1 MAKKKVRLWTN
12 WDFIQPL
19 YRAGGLSNYE
29 IARQYELTHQN
40 QKQYKSTV
48 SEAAIRDYAKRHN
61 WSRDLTAQVAQR
73 TSEKVL
79 RDELRKSRGGEVSA
93 SDEAII
99 EQAAENRAQ
108 VVQIQRRDLAALKVI
123 EEDLYRRMIA
133 DEDQVLVGWYEGV
146 ASEHRVKMGMLER
159 SRAYREIVTSMSR
172 RIVCERLA
180 WGLDAK
186 QNSDD
191 DRSVEINLNLG
202 PRGEDGSE

>member
-1 MAKKKVRLWTN
+1 
-12 WDFIQPL
+12 
-19 YRAGGLSNYE
+19 
-29 IARQYELTHQN
+29 
-40 QKQYKSTV
+40 
-48 SEAAIRDYAKRHN
+48 
-61 WSRDLTAQVAQR
+61 
-73 TSEKVL
+73 
-79 RDELRKSRGGEVSA
+79 
-93 SDEAII
+93 
-99 EQAAENRAQ
+99 
-108 VVQIQRRDLAALKVI
+108 
-123 EEDLYRRMIA
+123 MIA